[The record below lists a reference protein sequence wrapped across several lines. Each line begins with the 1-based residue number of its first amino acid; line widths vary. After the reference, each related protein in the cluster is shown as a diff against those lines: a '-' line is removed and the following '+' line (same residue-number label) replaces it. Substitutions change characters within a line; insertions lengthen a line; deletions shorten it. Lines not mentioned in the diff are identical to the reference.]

1 MAHGE
6 DTSSEDTAGGSR
18 PPARSGFAA
27 SSVHAAAERLA
38 KRLVHSM

>member
-6 DTSSEDTAGGSR
+6 DTSPEDTAGGSR